1 MLMGTITCTQQ
12 AWAPLRQMVFGMGLI
27 VSPEDAYVAL
37 RGLRSLAAR
46 LRQHRATA
54 ERLIEWMLAQPEVE
68 RVLYPALESDP
79 GYRLWK
85 RDMSGATGLFGIVLK
100 EGAGGARLNALVD
113 AVQMF
118 GRGYSWGGYES
129 LLVPVYPERSV
140 EPFAAEGRL
149 FRISAGLEDP
159 NDLIDDLE
167 RGFTALRAC

>member
-1 MLMGTITCTQQ
+1 
-12 AWAPLRQMVFGMGLI
+12 
-27 VSPEDAYVAL
+27 
-37 RGLRSLAAR
+37 
-46 LRQHRATA
+46 
-54 ERLIEWMLAQPEVE
+54 
-68 RVLYPALESDP
+68 ALESDP

-140 EPFAAEGRL
+140 APFEAEGRL

-159 NDLIDDLE
+159 DDLIDDLK
-167 RGFTALRAC
+167 RGFAALRAC